1 MPEPVED
8 VSEEPEKSV
17 EPSPDFEEKVE
28 AVLRKVL
35 PEFLHKEEPAVA
47 EPSAPKAQR
56 RTLREEESE
65 MEALVTKVVGKLKD
79 TEPPPVAKAEPEEP
93 PGPPPR
99 KKRISV
105 ALWGE

>member
-1 MPEPVED
+1 MPEQAEV
-8 VSEEPEKSV
+8 EPEIV
-17 EPSPDFEEKVE
+17 DEPAQPSQDFEEKVE

-35 PEFLHKEEPAVA
+35 PEFLHSEEPA
-47 EPSAPKAQR
+47 EPPAPKAQR
-56 RTLREEESE
+56 RTLREEESD
-65 MEALVTKVVGKLKD
+65 MEALVTKVVSKLKD
-79 TEPPPVAKAEPEEP
+79 TEPPAPPKVEVEEP